1 MIQISPTIMKPNI
14 TGLNQTGF
22 RDSPESPSF
31 LLDLDGFEFGR
42 LFNSDMTTI
51 LQLGFRQMTKI
62 LVLDNY
68 DSFVYTLNG
77 YLQQLGAETDVIR
90 NDAIPASELG
100 ALMAKYDGV
109 LISPGPG
116 TPKDAGLSIPVVIQA
131 LETNQPVFGVC
142 LGHQAIAEA
151 MGATVQSAQELM
163 HGKTSELEHDNS
175 LIFKDVPKSFKATRY
190 HSLAVLDGT
199 VPKDLVVTS
208 RTKGGVIMGLQHV
221 SKPIYGVQFHPESVM
236 TEGGYQMLG
245 NWLES
250 LGLTGAAEKAKSL
263 SPMVNL

>member
-1 MIQISPTIMKPNI
+1 MKPNI

-22 RDSPESPSF
+22 SGSPPSPAF
-31 LLDLDGFEFGR
+31 LADLDGFAFGR
-42 LFNSDMTTI
+42 LFNSDMGTI

-90 NDAIPASELG
+90 NDALAPSELG

-199 VPKDLVVTS
+199 VPEDLVVTS